1 MSGSR
6 GFSLYAFGLGWD
18 VPLASL
24 NNVENHLGLHNTDA
38 FGSRHPVVIS
48 SPPLDFFPVR
58 IPLSDAQE
66 SGDGIVYH
74 EWNLTLYVGGYQF
87 WLNTYFAVAASI
99 SVPMTIYDRDQVGVY
114 ARYNVYAIQ
123 PSQSGGDIARV
134 PGRRGFYQIRQ
145 RFNDLIPS
153 S

>member
-6 GFSLYAFGLGWD
+6 GFSLYAFALGSD
-18 VPLASL
+18 VALASL
-24 NNVENHLGLHNTDA
+24 NNFENTISPHNTDA

-48 SPPLDFFPVR
+48 SPPLDLFPVR
-58 IPLSDAQE
+58 INTLDAQE
-66 SGDGIVYH
+66 YGDGIVSH
-74 EWNLTLYVGGYQF
+74 EWNLALYVGGYQY
-87 WLNTYFAVAASI
+87 WLTTYFASAASI
-99 SVPMTIYDRDQVGVY
+99 AVAMTIYDRNQFGVY
-114 ARYNVYAIQ
+114 GRYNAYAIQ
-123 PSQSGGDIARV
+123 PSQSAGDISRI